1 LFLVF
6 AGASGV
12 LFSTIKQE
20 LSPIEDRGVIFTA
33 ISGPDGASL
42 EYTESFAKRIESIA
56 LNVPEV
62 DRVFVV
68 SGNPTVD
75 QAVAFFRT
83 TDWSERDRK
92 TTDIINEIRPAL
104 SAIPGVLA
112 FPNAPPSLGQ
122 SVRDRP
128 VGFVVSSSESYAEI
142 GRTVGLIVADV
153 MKNPGFLGVDTD
165 LRLNKPEL
173 KITVNRDRAAD
184 MGVSVDTIGRAIESM
199 MGGRKV
205 TRFKRGSD
213 QYDVI
218 VQMEP
223 DERNT
228 PDDISKIFVR
238 NRVGQMVPLSA
249 LIQVEETIAPRQL
262 NHFGQRRSVTISANL
277 APGYTQGQALEFLN
291 QSAAR
296 HLTAGYATDLVG
308 PMREFVRASGSLG
321 VTFVLALLFIY
332 LVLAAQF
339 ESFKSPIMI
348 MLTVPLSM
356 TGALLALLATGG
368 TLNVYSQ
375 IGLITLVGLITKH
388 GILIVEFTNQLREQG
403 RALRDSVIEASVLR
417 LRPILMTTGAMVL
430 GAVPLALARG
440 AGAESRAQI
449 GWVIV
454 GGMTLGTILTLF
466 VLPSV
471 ILLFDRLRRKDADAY
486 RHA

>member
-1 LFLVF
+1 M
-6 AGASGV
+6 
-12 LFSTIKQE
+12 
-20 LSPIEDRGVIFTA
+20 
-33 ISGPDGASL
+33 
-42 EYTESFAKRIESIA
+42 
-56 LNVPEV
+56 
-62 DRVFVV
+62 
-68 SGNPTVD
+68 
-75 QAVAFFRT
+75 
-83 TDWSERDRK
+83 
-92 TTDIINEIRPAL
+92 

-128 VGFVVSSSESYAEI
+128 VGFVVTSSDSYETL
-142 GRTVGLIVADV
+142 GRTVGLIMADAA
-153 MKNPGFLGVDTD
+153 KNPNFMGLDTD

-173 KITVNRDRAAD
+173 NITVNRDRAAD
-184 MGVSVDTIGRAIESM
+184 MGVSVEAIGRAVETM
-199 MGGRKV
+199 MGGRQI
-205 TRFKRGSD
+205 TRFKRGGD

-218 VQMEP
+218 VQM
-223 DERNT
+223 DVSERNT
-228 PDDISKIFVR
+228 PDDINKIFVR
-238 NRVGQMVPLSA
+238 NRSGQMIPLSS
-249 LIQVEETIAPRQL
+249 LVTVKETIAPRQL
-262 NHFGQRRSVTISANL
+262 NHFGQRRAVTISANL
-277 APGYTQGQALEFLN
+277 AAGYTQGQALQFLEA
-291 QSAAR
+291 SAAK
-296 HLTAGYATDLVG
+296 HLTAGYATDLSG
-308 PMREFVRASGSLG
+308 SMREFVRASGSLG
-321 VTFVLALLFIY
+321 ITFLLALLFIY

-339 ESFKSPIMI
+339 ESFKDPIMI

-403 RALRDSVIEASVLR
+403 RVLRDAVTEAAVLR

-454 GGMTLGTILTLF
+454 GGMTLGTLLTLF

-471 ILLFDRLRRKDADAY
+471 ILLFDRFHRKGSYATD
-486 RHA
+486 HA